1 MGLNDSFAAVRG
13 QILLMEPLLGINEVF
28 SLVQNHETQKG
39 VGILPLPI
47 GLPTVDNTALI
58 SRMNNEVN
66 AFPYSNT
73 ASHALL
79 SRFDNRFDN
88 NKQYQYQ
95 YPRKDKPI
103 CSHYG
108 FKGHVMEKCYKLHGY
123 PPSFQKKSKSIAVA
137 NQVSS
142 SSSAFPETTDGS

>member
-13 QILLMEPLLGINEVF
+13 QILLMEPLPGINKVF

-39 VGILPLPI
+39 AGILPLPI

-88 NKQYQYQ
+88 NKQYQY
-95 YPRKDKPI
+95 
-103 CSHYG
+103 
-108 FKGHVMEKCYKLHGY
+108 
-123 PPSFQKKSKSIAVA
+123 
-137 NQVSS
+137 
-142 SSSAFPETTDGS
+142 